1 MERVAF
7 ITSELGDDLIVSFAV
22 EKPGE
27 PGEVESLIL
36 LRTMKYEHLLL
47 PEERG
52 VSVSF
57 DRFRDVD
64 DRDLLQEVR
73 YSESEMTVHIETN
86 LRSYDLDVRKV
97 DDDELAEM
105 RKVFHRMNRDGPLHG
120 SRNCRRISLQVEIS
134 PCRP

>member
-47 PEERG
+47 PEEPG
-52 VSVSF
+52 VGVSF

-64 DRDLLQEVR
+64 DRDLLREVR
-73 YSESEMTVHIETN
+73 YSKSERTVHIETS
-86 LRSYDLDVRKV
+86 LRTYDLDVRKV
-97 DDDELAEM
+97 DEEELAEM
-105 RKVFHRMNRDGPLHG
+105 RKVFHRMNRD
-120 SRNCRRISLQVEIS
+120 RRFRCLGF
-134 PCRP
+134 